1 MEIRSKRLILREFT
15 PADIPAV
22 EAYHAHP
29 DYSRFLPWEG
39 DGQSNAE
46 EFVTKCIRRAEEP
59 RRILYQ
65 FAITLP
71 TGEIVGSTGLK
82 LNPNHPYEAHFA
94 CELNP
99 SYWGRGYGS
108 ESCHA
113 MMEFGFRTLDLHRIY
128 SQVTAQNRA
137 AVRMLMTAGMQ
148 REGLF
153 RENRFFAGHW
163 WDALSYGMLAREWKS
178 AKEIDHEKNTMH
190 PFATKGERD
199 EGDEA

>member
-1 MEIRSKRLILREFT
+1 MEIRTKRLILREFT
-15 PADIPAV
+15 LADIPAV

-46 EFVTKCIRRAEEP
+46 EFVKKCIARAADQK
-59 RRILYQ
+59 RLLYQ

-99 SYWGRGYGS
+99 TQWGRGFGT
-108 ESCHA
+108 ESCRSLI
-113 MMEFGFRTLDLHRIY
+113 EFGFGQLDLHRIY

-137 AVRMLMTAGMQ
+137 AVRMLMAAGMQ

-163 WDALSYGMLAREWKS
+163 WDALSYGMLAREWKAS
-178 AKEIDHEKNTMH
+178 RE
-190 PFATKGERD
+190 GES
-199 EGDEA
+199 ENPAG